1 MKHTNSIFHQILK
14 FIPRTTFQSI
24 VDKYKGDRRTRSLTC
39 WDQMLALIFCQLS
52 GRSSLRDIVTSF
64 NSQQTRHYHLGT
76 NIICRSSLAE
86 ANQKRPVEIF
96 QETFSYLLNQVN
108 DQLPKRDAKEMVR
121 LIDSTTIS
129 LNINQFKW
137 AEFRKNKGGLK
148 LHTVY
153 DPVAEVPVYFEMT
166 NAKVNDRKALDSMPI
181 ESGTTYVIDRAYN
194 DYQWYY
200 SLTEQGCSFV
210 GRMKKDA
217 VYEVVKVR
225 KTEGENIVSDEV
237 IRLSSKQAKKD
248 CPTDLR
254 RVTFYREEDEKT
266 LVFITNDLVRSA
278 TEIAELY
285 KQRWQIELFFKWIK
299 QNLKIKKFLGR
310 SENAVLI
317 QVLTALIS
325 YLLVKLV
332 KLKNKAKLS
341 LQEITRLIS
350 INIMQRRSLFEL
362 LHAKPKRRREEVIE
376 DFQLSMEAFNA

>member
-1 MKHTNSIFHQILK
+1 MKHTNSIFHQILE
-14 FIPRTTFQSI
+14 FIPRKTFQTI
-24 VDKYKGDRRTRSLTC
+24 VDKYKGDPRTRSLTW

>member
-1 MKHTNSIFHQILK
+1 MKHTNSIFHQILE
-14 FIPRTTFQSI
+14 FIPRKTFQTI

-64 NSQQTRHYHLGT
+64 NSQQSRHYHLGT

-96 QETFSYLLNQVN
+96 QEAFSYLLTQVN

-166 NAKVNDRKALDSMPI
+166 NAKVNDRKSLDSMPI

-200 SLTEQGCSFV
+200 NLTEQGCSFV

-217 VYEVVKVR
+217 VYEVVKLR
-225 KTEGENIVSDEV
+225 KPEGENIVNDEV

-254 RVTFYREEDEKT
+254 RVTFYREEDKKT

-325 YLLVKLV
+325 YLLIKLV
-332 KLKNKAKLS
+332 KLKNKAKIS

-362 LHAKPKRRREEVIE
+362 LHIKPKRRREEVIE
-376 DFQLSMEAFNA
+376 NFQLSMGELYA

>member
-1 MKHTNSIFHQILK
+1 
-14 FIPRTTFQSI
+14 
-24 VDKYKGDRRTRSLTC
+24 
-39 WDQMLALIFCQLS
+39 
-52 GRSSLRDIVTSF
+52 
-64 NSQQTRHYHLGT
+64 
-76 NIICRSSLAE
+76 
-86 ANQKRPVEIF
+86 
-96 QETFSYLLNQVN
+96 VN
-108 DQLPKRDAKEMVR
+108 DQLPKRDAKEMLR

-153 DPVAEVPVYFEMT
+153 DPMAEVPVYVEMT
-166 NAKVNDRKALDSMPI
+166 NAKVNDRKALDNLPI
-181 ESGTTYVIDRAYN
+181 EPGTTYVIDRAYN

-200 SLTEQGCSFV
+200 NLTEQGCSFV

-217 VYEVVKVR
+217 VYEVVKLR
-225 KTEGENIVSDEV
+225 NSEGENIVSDEV

-254 RVTFYREEDEKT
+254 RVTFYREEDKKT
-266 LVFITNDLVRSA
+266 LVFIMNDLTRSA
-278 TEIAELY
+278 TEISKLY

-325 YLLVKLV
+325 YLLIKLV
-332 KLKNKAKLS
+332 KLKSKTKLS

-362 LHAKPKRRREEVIE
+362 LHAKPKRRKE
-376 DFQLSMEAFNA
+376 DVFDDFPLSMEELYA

>member
-1 MKHTNSIFHQILK
+1 MKHTNSIFHQILE
-14 FIPRTTFQSI
+14 FIPRKTFQTI
-24 VDKYKGDRRTRSLTC
+24 VDKYQGDRRTRSLTC
-39 WDQMLALIFCQLS
+39 WDQMIALIFCQLS

-64 NSQQTRHYHLGT
+64 NSQQARHYHLGT

-86 ANQKRPVEIF
+86 ANKKRPVEIF
-96 QETFSYLLNQVN
+96 QETFSYLLNQIN

-153 DPVAEVPVYFEMT
+153 DPMAEVPVYFEMT
-166 NAKVNDRKALDSMPI
+166 NAKVNDRKALDSMPV

-194 DYQWYY
+194 DYQWYHN
-200 SLTEQGCSFV
+200 LTEQGCSFV

-217 VYEVVKVR
+217 VYEVVKLR
-225 KTEGENIVSDEV
+225 KPEGENIVSDEV

-285 KQRWQIELFFKWIK
+285 KQRWQIELFFKCA
-299 QNLKIKKFLGR
+299 NSNG
-310 SENAVLI
+310 
-317 QVLTALIS
+317 
-325 YLLVKLV
+325 
-332 KLKNKAKLS
+332 
-341 LQEITRLIS
+341 
-350 INIMQRRSLFEL
+350 
-362 LHAKPKRRREEVIE
+362 
-376 DFQLSMEAFNA
+376 

>member
-1 MKHTNSIFHQILK
+1 MNLGVYSKIAIVETAFHKPRFSMKHTNSIFHQILE
-14 FIPRTTFQSI
+14 FILRKTFQTI

-64 NSQQTRHYHLGT
+64 NSQQARHYHLGT

-86 ANQKRPVEIF
+86 ANQKRPIEIF
-96 QETFSYLLNQVN
+96 QEIFSYLLNQVN

-153 DPVAEVPVYFEMT
+153 DPMAEVPVYFEMT
-166 NAKVNDRKALDSMPI
+166 NAKVNDRKALDSLPI
-181 ESGTTYVIDRAYN
+181 EPGTTYVIDRAYN

-200 SLTEQGCSFV
+200 NLTEQGCSFV

-217 VYEVVKVR
+217 VYEVVKLR
-225 KTEGENIVSDEV
+225 NSEGENIVSDEV
-237 IRLSSKQAKKD
+237 IRLSSKQTKKD

-254 RVTFYREEDEKT
+254 RVIFYR
-266 LVFITNDLVRSA
+266 
-278 TEIAELY
+278 
-285 KQRWQIELFFKWIK
+285 
-299 QNLKIKKFLGR
+299 
-310 SENAVLI
+310 
-317 QVLTALIS
+317 
-325 YLLVKLV
+325 
-332 KLKNKAKLS
+332 
-341 LQEITRLIS
+341 
-350 INIMQRRSLFEL
+350 
-362 LHAKPKRRREEVIE
+362 
-376 DFQLSMEAFNA
+376 